1 MNILTKFPIG
11 QYVDGNSSWLRI
23 IDSRLKI
30 IAVSIFLITPIWAGP
45 LWRLSL
51 VICLIFITFISL
63 IPPRVWWRS
72 LLFLVGLSLFIGL
85 LSLIA
90 SSDTQSLDSS
100 LRDPNE
106 LNLMLESQK
115 HWNILEIP
123 SKKIGFII
131 FGPFNLSR
139 KAFEL
144 GIKTSTLIF
153 TVIHSVNLM
162 LLTTLQEDI
171 VWALSWFM
179 KPLGKVGLP
188 IDKWLFQ
195 LLLALRFIPLVQEEL
210 QNIIKSVSVRSINL
224 RSLGF
229 KKSINVLLTMVER
242 LFLNIFLRIDQGA
255 DSLLSKKE
263 ISIKTQRYRAF
274 DKKNSLTYIF
284 NSLSICFIFIAIF
297 LRKQYGA
304 CLLYTSPSP

>member
-72 LLFLVGLSLFIGL
+72 LLFLLGLSLFIGL

-90 SSDTQSLDSS
+90 SSDIQSLDSS

-106 LNLMLESQK
+106 LNLMLESQEN
-115 HWNILEIP
+115 WNILEIP
-123 SKKIGFII
+123 SKKIGFIT
-131 FGPFNLSR
+131 FGPHNLSR

-255 DSLLSKKE
+255 DSLLSKKK

-274 DKKNSLTYIF
+274 DKKNSLTFIF
-284 NSLSICFIFIAIF
+284 NSLSICFICIAIF

-304 CLLYTSPSP
+304 L

>member
-1 MNILTKFPIG
+1 MNILTKFPVG
-11 QYVDGNSSWLRI
+11 QYVDGNRSWLRI
-23 IDSRLKI
+23 IDSRLKVI
-30 IAVSIFLITPIWAGP
+30 VVLIFLITPIWAGP
-45 LWRLSL
+45 VWRFSL
-51 VICLIFITFISL
+51 VICLTSLTFISFL
-63 IPPRVWWRS
+63 PLRVWWRS
-72 LLFLVGLSLFIGL
+72 FVFLVSLSLLIGF
-85 LSLIA
+85 LSVIA
-90 SSDTQSLDSS
+90 SPDMQSLDSS

-106 LNLMLESQK
+106 LNLILESQK
-115 HWNILEIP
+115 NWNILEIP
-123 SKKIGFII
+123 TQKIGFITL
-131 FGPFNLSR
+131 GPYNLSR

-179 KPLGKVGLP
+179 NPLREAGLP

-195 LLLALRFIPLVQEEL
+195 LLLALRFIPLVQEEF
-210 QNIIKSVSVRSINL
+210 QNILKSVSVRSINL

-229 KKSINVLLTMVER
+229 KKSVNVLLTMVER

-255 DSLLSKKE
+255 DSLLSKKN
-263 ISIKTQRYRAF
+263 ILIKTNRFRSFQ
-274 DKKNSLTYIF
+274 KKNSLTFIF
-284 NSLSICFIFIAIF
+284 NSLSICFICIAIF

-304 CLLYTSPSP
+304 L

>member
-72 LLFLVGLSLFIGL
+72 LLFLLGLSLFIGL

-90 SSDTQSLDSS
+90 SSDIQSLDSS

-106 LNLMLESQK
+106 LNLMLESQEN
-115 HWNILEIP
+115 WNILEIP
-123 SKKIGFII
+123 SKKIGFIT
-131 FGPFNLSR
+131 FGPHNLSR

-255 DSLLSKKE
+255 DSLLSKKK
-263 ISIKTQRYRAF
+263 ISIKTNRYRAF
-274 DKKNSLTYIF
+274 DKKNSLTFIF
-284 NSLSICFIFIAIF
+284 NSLSICFICIAIF

-304 CLLYTSPSP
+304 L

>member
-1 MNILTKFPIG
+1 MNILTKFSIG
-11 QYVDGNSSWLRI
+11 QYVDGNRSWLRI
-23 IDSRLKI
+23 VDSRLKI
-30 IAVSIFLITPIWAGP
+30 IAVLIFLITPIWAGP

-63 IPPRVWWRS
+63 LPSRVWWRS
-72 LLFLVGLSLFIGL
+72 LIFLFGLSLLIGF

-90 SSDTQSLDSS
+90 SNDIQSLESS
-100 LRDPNE
+100 LRNPNE
-106 LNLMLESQK
+106 LNLMLESQEK
-115 HWNILEIP
+115 WNILEIP
-123 SKKIGFII
+123 SKKIGFITL
-131 FGPFNLSR
+131 GEYSLS
-139 KAFEL
+139 KKSFEL

-179 KPLGKVGLP
+179 NPLRKVGLP

-210 QNIIKSVSVRSINL
+210 QNLIKSVSVRSINI
-224 RSLGF
+224 RSLGL
-229 KKSINVLLTMVER
+229 KKSINVLLTIVER

-255 DSLLSKKE
+255 DSLLSKKN
-263 ISIKTQRYRAF
+263 ISTKTHRYKAL
-274 DKKNSLTYIF
+274 DKKKYLSFIF
-284 NSLSICFIFIAIF
+284 NSLSICFICMAIF

-304 CLLYTSPSP
+304 L

>member
-11 QYVDGNSSWLRI
+11 QYVDGNRSWLRI

-30 IAVSIFLITPIWAGP
+30 VAVLIFLITPIWAGP
-45 LWRLSL
+45 FWRLSL
-51 VICLIFITFISL
+51 VVCLVLITFFSL
-63 IPPRVWWRS
+63 LPNRVWWRS
-72 LLFLVGLSLFIGL
+72 LLLLTCLSLLIVF

-90 SSDTQSLDSS
+90 SSDIQSLDSP

-106 LNLMLESQK
+106 LDLILESTQK
-115 HWNILEIP
+115 WNILEIP
-123 SKKIGFII
+123 ILKLWFINL
-131 FGPFNLSR
+131 GPYNLSR
-139 KAFEL
+139 NAFEL

-171 VWALSWFM
+171 VWALSWFLN
-179 KPLGKVGLP
+179 PFRSIGLP

-195 LLLALRFIPLVQEEL
+195 LLIGLRFIPLVQEEFE
-210 QNIIKSVSVRSINL
+210 NILKSVSVRSISFRN
-224 RSLGF
+224 LGF
-229 KKSINVLLTMVER
+229 KKSISFLLTVIER
-242 LFLNIFLRIDQGA
+242 LFLNIFLRIEQGA

-263 ISIKTQRYRAF
+263 IIIKTNRYKTLEKAT
-274 DKKNSLTYIF
+274 SLSYIF
-284 NSLSICFIFIAIF
+284 NTLSICFICIAIF

-304 CLLYTSPSP
+304 L

>member
-23 IDSRLKI
+23 VDSRLKI
-30 IAVSIFLITPIWAGP
+30 IALLIFLISPIWAGP

-72 LLFLVGLSLFIGL
+72 LLFLLGLSLLIGI

-90 SSDTQSLDSS
+90 SSDIQSLDSS

-106 LNLMLESQK
+106 LNLILESQEN
-115 HWNILEIP
+115 WNILEIP
-123 SKKIGFII
+123 SKKIGFIT

-179 KPLGKVGLP
+179 KPLRQVGLP

-210 QNIIKSVSVRSINL
+210 QNIIKSVSVRSINPV
-224 RSLGF
+224 SYTH
-229 KKSINVLLTMVER
+229 LTLPTNREV
-242 LFLNIFLRIDQGA
+242 
-255 DSLLSKKE
+255 
-263 ISIKTQRYRAF
+263 
-274 DKKNSLTYIF
+274 
-284 NSLSICFIFIAIF
+284 
-297 LRKQYGA
+297 
-304 CLLYTSPSP
+304 

>member
-11 QYVDGNSSWLRI
+11 QYVDGNKSWLRI

-30 IAVSIFLITPIWAGP
+30 TALSIFLITPIWAGP
-45 LWRLSL
+45 FWRISL
-51 VICLIFITFISL
+51 VICLVFITFLSGLPSRI
-63 IPPRVWWRS
+63 WWRS
-72 LLFLVGLSLFIGL
+72 FIFLIGLSLVIGV

-90 SSDTQSLDSS
+90 SSDIQSLDSS

-106 LNLMLESQK
+106 LNLILKSQEK
-115 HWNILEIP
+115 WNILEIP
-123 SKKIGFII
+123 PISMGFINI
-131 FGPFNLSR
+131 GPYNFSR
-139 KAFEL
+139 NAVEL

-179 KPLGKVGLP
+179 NPLRKIGLP

-195 LLLALRFIPLVQEEL
+195 LLIALRFIPLVQEEF
-210 QNIIKSVSVRSINL
+210 QNLLKSISVRSINF
-224 RSLGF
+224 RNLGF
-229 KKSINVLLTMVER
+229 KKSINVLLTLVER

-255 DSLLSKKE
+255 DSLLSKKYVL
-263 ISIKTQRYRAF
+263 IKTNRFKTTDHAKPITF
-274 DKKNSLTYIF
+274 F
-284 NSLSICFIFIAIF
+284 MNSLSICFICIAIF

-304 CLLYTSPSP
+304 L

>member
-45 LWRLSL
+45 LWRISL

-72 LLFLVGLSLFIGL
+72 LLFLLGLSLFIGL

-90 SSDTQSLDSS
+90 SSDIQSLDSS
-100 LRDPNE
+100 LRNPNE
-106 LNLMLESQK
+106 LNLMLESQEN
-115 HWNILEIP
+115 WNILEIP
-123 SKKIGFII
+123 SKKIGFIT
-131 FGPFNLSR
+131 FGPYNLSR

-179 KPLGKVGLP
+179 KPLGKIGLP
-188 IDKWLFQ
+188 TDKWLFQ

-210 QNIIKSVSVRSINL
+210 QNIIKSASVRSINL

-229 KKSINVLLTMVER
+229 KKSINVLLTMIER

-255 DSLLSKKE
+255 DSLLSKKN
-263 ISIKTQRYRAF
+263 ILIKTNRF
-274 DKKNSLTYIF
+274 KSLDKKNYLTFIF
-284 NSLSICFIFIAIF
+284 NSLSICFICIAIL

-304 CLLYTSPSP
+304 L